1 MKNEHLDEK
10 QLNNYSQGELPPREF
25 LRMQTH
31 LETCPKCQRRLDEM
45 FPNIA
50 QAEADLLLMDL
61 SKENKDEFHLNYE
74 EYLKP
79 FIYGTI
85 NSVDKEIVE
94 SHVEVCAVCREDL
107 RDLLNFHQELERE
120 KEIQQLIK
128 TGWWANLTS
137 WFSQPNPKMVW
148 LALAIILIFA
158 GVGLIWSFLRKPAV
172 EIAQEPD
179 NPINIQNS
187 ANENVNL
194 NLNLN
199 QKTNTPTPDSDKT
212 NNNQNKVASSK
223 EPELANLVLP
233 KFLNHL
239 QPKENEPVRG
249 DNALPAQK
257 IPVISPTSQ
266 VIRDSSPVLNW
277 QKIPNIESY
286 EVTIFDEKDNR
297 IAKVENIKGSS
308 WRVPPLTKGKMYQ
321 WQVFGKIVSKDNK
334 TTHFIGQGKFY
345 IVSKRDENRIAQAK
359 TGLEHGKA
367 LAEAGLLREATETI
381 RQYLRQN
388 PNSETAKRFLR
399 QIEQFQK

>member
-1 MKNEHLDEK
+1 
-10 QLNNYSQGELPPREF
+10 
-25 LRMQTH
+25 
-31 LETCPKCQRRLDEM
+31 
-45 FPNIA
+45 
-50 QAEADLLLMDL
+50 
-61 SKENKDEFHLNYE
+61 
-74 EYLKP
+74 
-79 FIYGTI
+79 
-85 NSVDKEIVE
+85 
-94 SHVEVCAVCREDL
+94 
-107 RDLLNFHQELERE
+107 
-120 KEIQQLIK
+120 
-128 TGWWANLTS
+128 
-137 WFSQPNPKMVW
+137 
-148 LALAIILIFA
+148 
-158 GVGLIWSFLRKPAV
+158 
-172 EIAQEPD
+172 
-179 NPINIQNS
+179 
-187 ANENVNL
+187 
-194 NLNLN
+194 
-199 QKTNTPTPDSDKT
+199 
-212 NNNQNKVASSK
+212 
-223 EPELANLVLP
+223 LP